1 MGVVQRGDNVYW
13 AITPFAKNV
22 LPNLLSVSCLSAF
35 TAADATPPIRPPP
48 RQIAICA
55 IVFLTSSKDGAR
67 VARGKINSALTAQ
80 QVRLD

>member
-1 MGVVQRGDNVYW
+1 MEWGDNVYW
-13 AITPFAKNV
+13 VITPFAKNV

-35 TAADATPPIRPPP
+35 TAADATPPTRPP